1 MGTKSARHIVEA
13 AVAAH
18 LSAQTELAGVNIY
31 KGDSADTNVLPKAIV
46 LCDSA
51 RTPNDLPDGLGNYAC
66 TVRVTLLDSAD
77 DVTLTDHRARVAAI
91 AGAMQDLEALQA
103 VFATQGDAYCY
114 DCTVTSEDE
123 GVNER
128 SWASVLAYDI
138 LVVVNPEG

>member
-1 MGTKSARHIVEA
+1 
-13 AVAAH
+13 
-18 LSAQTELAGVNIY
+18 
-31 KGDSADTNVLPKAIV
+31 
-46 LCDSA
+46 
-51 RTPNDLPDGLGNYAC
+51 
-66 TVRVTLLDSAD
+66 
-77 DVTLTDHRARVAAI
+77 
-91 AGAMQDLEALQA
+91 MQDLEALQA

>member
-18 LSAQTELAGVNIY
+18 LTAQTELAGVNIY

-51 RTPNDLPDGLGNYAC
+51 RVPNDLPEGLGNYSC
-66 TVRVTLLDSAD
+66 SVRVTLFDSAD
-77 DVTLTDHRARVAAI
+77 DVTLTDHRARMAAI

-103 VFATQGDAYCY
+103 VFTLQGDAHCY
-114 DCTVTSEDE
+114 DITPISEDE